1 MNEASRV
8 AVLPNAP
15 LAARNIPE
23 VSFLLA
29 NAEAK
34 AVRSIGTSLQRTPTC
49 CK

>member
-34 AVRSIGTSLQRTPTC
+34 AARSIGTSLQRTPTC